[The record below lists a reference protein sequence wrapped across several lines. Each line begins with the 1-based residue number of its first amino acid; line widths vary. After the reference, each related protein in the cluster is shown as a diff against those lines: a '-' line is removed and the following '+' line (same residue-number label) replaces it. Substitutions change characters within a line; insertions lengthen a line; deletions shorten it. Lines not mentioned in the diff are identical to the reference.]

1 MLSAFTRSKRR
12 CGRGDGLRSQRQQV
26 FVFCWIFLFFI
37 CFLSFLAP
45 FRSTTS
51 ALASSTADRFLVGES
66 LDVQQ
71 ERRPENSVKLFTR
84 SSFRWIFFFLVDT
97 SSLRHTFG
105 QLLELIM
112 YQSAQINKRVFVSL
126 SLLSTRGCNSDRGS
140 RTFRV
145 ASKLEQTFFYFFFKS
160 MGEGRCLWTIYGS
173 SLSVVRW
180 GVGSFPWKPVVVVDY
195 KSIVVGF
202 SR

>member
-112 YQSAQINKRVFVSL
+112 DQSAQINKRVFVSL

-145 ASKLEQTFFYFFFKS
+145 ASKLEQTFFYFSLNQWVK
-160 MGEGRCLWTIYGS
+160 EGVCGQFTA
-173 SLSVVRW
+173 VH
-180 GVGSFPWKPVVVVDY
+180 
-195 KSIVVGF
+195 
-202 SR
+202 